1 MGQLIRTEVA
11 GPLAAMF
18 NRRKKASAPE
28 ASLTSVSSMQ
38 TFWGLMRAYWFS
50 ERWKEAWFYTLVIVI
65 LTTLGSKAGVWFA
78 EASSELINAIAYV
91 HDPRNPAPLSLLLS
105 SAAMLV
111 GIVVVKDV
119 VFQGVRHLFST
130 TLHRKWRGWLDSQ
143 FNDALLDKNHTH
155 YHLQHEGRSED
166 GVTRH
171 APDNIEQRLQESIK
185 GMTGGALGL
194 AMGVFGVVTSFYF
207 VGMKLIETSTVVEGL
222 QFLGI
227 YGSAVLAFAAVA
239 TYVPINTWI
248 ALKLGRLLER
258 LTIAIQRSEASYRGE
273 LTVLLRRSFQVAA
286 SRGEPVQRKMHDDLY
301 GDIDKTWGKLN
312 IVNSGYMSF
321 ELIYNFLAARI
332 VAYGPGLMPYMSGNI
347 GLKSY
352 IFGAELV
359 SQVISQCSWFIKVM
373 PEIAT
378 LRANARRVT
387 DLAEAIENVQ
397 RPLEFYRQTG
407 RSEFNFSWQNG
418 AFGLIVRN
426 LKLYHKGEMVKPF
439 VVADDLRFRRGEWA
453 CLMGP
458 SGCGKTS
465 FMKAVNSLWPHG
477 SGDIVLPEGVRTLFA
492 SQEVKLPRL
501 TLKQLVCLPDRTED
515 HTDVRVA
522 SALHKAG
529 LGDFI
534 EHLDT
539 SGRDGKAWDDILS
552 GGQKQKLVLSRILLQ
567 TPGLL
572 FLDEATGALDPV
584 SKVAFHQA
592 IRDNCPNTTVIGV
605 MHEPEPPRDPNGK
618 DFFHSVLR
626 FKDGA
631 ATKHPI
637 KTWQRRE
644 LKVVAEKQTEV
655 AAEKDD
661 STQPN
666 YFSI

>member
-1 MGQLIRTEVA
+1 MGQSIRTEVA

-18 NRRKKASAPE
+18 SRRKKASAP
-28 ASLTSVSSMQ
+28 AAPLTPVSSMQ
-38 TFWGLMRAYWFS
+38 SFWGLMRAYWFS
-50 ERWKEAWFYTLVIVI
+50 DRWKEAWLYTIVI
-65 LTTLGSKAGVWFA
+65 GILTALGSKAGVWFA

-91 HDPRNPAPLSLLLS
+91 HDPRNPSPLSLLLS
-105 SAAMLV
+105 SAAVLV

-119 VFQGVRHLFST
+119 IFQGVRHLFST
-130 TLHRKWRGWLDSQ
+130 TLHRKWRGWMNGQ
-143 FNDALLDKNHTH
+143 FNDALLDQNHTH
-155 YHLQHEGRSED
+155 YHLQHEGKDED
-166 GVTRH
+166 GTTRG
-171 APDNIEQRLQESIK
+171 APDNIEQRVQDSIK
-185 GMTGGALGL
+185 GLTGGALGL

-227 YGSAVLAFAAVA
+227 YGSAVLAFSAVA

-248 ALKLGRLLER
+248 AVKLGGLLER
-258 LTIAIQRSEASYRGE
+258 MTIAIQRAEASYRGE

-286 SRGEPVQRKMHDDLY
+286 SRGEDVQRKMHDELY
-301 GDIDKTWGKLN
+301 QDIDKTWGKLN
-312 IVNSGYMSF
+312 VVNSGYMSF

-359 SQVISQCSWFIKVM
+359 NQVIAQCSWFIKVM

-378 LRANARRVT
+378 LRANARRVI
-387 DLAEAIENVQ
+387 DLAEAIESVQ
-397 RPLEFYRQTG
+397 RPLDFYRQTG
-407 RSEFNFSWQNG
+407 RSEFHFSRQNG
-418 AFGLIVRN
+418 AFGLTVRD
-426 LKLYHKGEMVKPF
+426 LKLYHRGETAKPF
-439 VVADDLRFRRGEWA
+439 VVAEDLRFRRGEWA

-477 SGDIVLPEGVRTLFA
+477 SGDIVLPDGVRIFFA
-492 SQEVKLPRL
+492 SQEVKLPRIS
-501 TLKQLVCLPDRTED
+501 LKQLVCLPDVGQD

-534 EHLDT
+534 EHLD
-539 SGRDGKAWDDILS
+539 SNGRDGKAWDDVLS

-584 SKVAFHQA
+584 SKIAFHQA
-592 IRDNCPNTTVIGV
+592 IRENCPTTTVIGV
-605 MHEPEPPRDPNGK
+605 MHEPEPPRDPEGN
-618 DFFHSVLR
+618 DFFHSVVR
-626 FKDGA
+626 FQNGSAIKQ
-631 ATKHPI
+631 PI
-637 KTWQRRE
+637 KQWKRRE
-644 LKVVAEKQTEV
+644 LKVVAEKD
-655 AAEKDD
+655 AA
-661 STQPN
+661 QAN
-666 YFSI
+666 YFTI